1 MLPQVHREILSHKR
15 QSKVSDTRDAEGG
28 LIYASGEN
36 PINDEYT
43 VTYSLNSGTVAA
55 ILLDAVRHP
64 KMTRGGLAR
73 SDSGNFV
80 LTDIQFHLVS
90 ADQVEVNQL
99 EIDAALVSYEQGAHK
114 IVNAYD
120 ASPGSGWAVWN
131 GAFNRDQGAGFRL
144 KEPFKLNGYN
154 SRVSL
159 KFNSKGS
166 TT

>member
-1 MLPQVHREILSHKR
+1 
-15 QSKVSDTRDAEGG
+15 
-28 LIYASGEN
+28 
-36 PINDEYT
+36 YT
-43 VTYSLNSGTVAA
+43 VTYSLNPGTVAA

-99 EIDAALVSYEQGAHK
+99 EIDAALASFEQGAHK
-114 IVNAYD
+114 IVNSYD

-131 GAFNRDQGAGFRL
+131 GKPFNRDHAAVFRL
-144 KEPFKLNGYN
+144 KEPAQVE
-154 SRVSL
+154 S
-159 KFNSKGS
+159 
-166 TT
+166 